1 MGPEAPAKVRSGHLW
16 LISFFSVRI
25 SGADCISALMSRAF
39 FVPSG
44 PLCFTD
50 PGQTGIILGRY

>member
-16 LISFFSVRI
+16 LSLLYSRI

-50 PGQTGIILGRY
+50 PGQAGIILGRY